1 MDARVIRV
9 SRGPSK
15 PKRKQQHA
23 RPGPTPTG
31 PERAAQPA
39 HTLRQGSATAHRPC
53 DWSCA
58 ASALPRPGH
67 TAAAP
72 TCRAP
77 ATRPGARP
85 GLHLCRTAASR
96 PGARGALR
104 APARTPDPCRARWLR
119 HEAAGQQLLNPG
131 PIRPRPSPAAPLAS
145 LGCVR
150 GCQVA
155 HLAALQLCGP
165 HWSHLRLG
173 MTRDLR
179 RGPRCVVVEE
189 PL

>member
-119 HEAAGQQLLNPG
+119 HEAAGKQLLNPG

-145 LGCVR
+145 VGCVR

-155 HLAALQLCGP
+155 HLAAL
-165 HWSHLRLG
+165 HALRAPLVPPQARHDERFE
-173 MTRDLR
+173 TTTLF
-179 RGPRCVVVEE
+179 RC
-189 PL
+189 